1 MINPKP
7 LLFLMLLWISILVL
21 LQGCAAPGFLISSSA
36 TTATASSSYQTY
48 KTVTIMKAGVDTALA
63 VEGKKTTTDHIVSS
77 ITGKDCKATRV
88 FEEEKLQV
96 YCLETKPEFLSN
108 LKQKGE

>member
-7 LLFLMLLWISILVL
+7 LLFLMLLWISVLVL
-21 LQGCAAPGFLISSSA
+21 LQGCAAPGFLVGGGA
-36 TTATASSSYQTY
+36 TATASSSYQTY
-48 KTVTIMKAGVDTALA
+48 KTVTIVKAGVDTALA

-77 ITGKDCKATRV
+77 ITGKDCKATRILK
-88 FEEEKLQV
+88 EETLKV
-96 YCLETKPEFLSN
+96 YCVETKPEFLSN

>member
-1 MINPKP
+1 MLNLKP
-7 LLFLMLLWISILVL
+7 VLFLMLLWISIIVL
-21 LQGCAAPGFLISSSA
+21 LQGCAAPGFLIGSGA

-77 ITGKDCKATRV
+77 ITGKDCKATRIL
-88 FEEEKLQV
+88 EEETLQV
-96 YCLETKPEFLSN
+96 YCVDTKPDFLS
-108 LKQKGE
+108 KSTKGE